1 MASIET
7 TLMDRHRSN
16 PKKADGI
23 VYTPPPL
30 AKFLAHQA
38 FKALDTTREVR
49 ILDPACGDGELLLA
63 AMSIAENRNVHVKE
77 IVGYDTDAAAIE
89 VANTRLARF
98 PKVTLNCVNFLDVA
112 AHSRSQIEL
121 FHDANK
127 SAHLNFD
134 LVISNPPY
142 VRTQILGSAIS
153 RELSEQFGLS
163 DRVDLYHAFAVA
175 MIYALAP
182 KGAIGLLCSNKF
194 LTNRSGRSMRKL
206 LLAELEIDEIVD
218 LGDTKLFDAAVLP
231 VIISGLKSSNGSK
244 HDILTNFRSVYEVK
258 TSSKTESE
266 PTGSVLDALTAWHQ
280 GLINDGDRTYL
291 IRSGTLDYN
300 NGSDMPWN
308 PMDSDSKRQLQIL
321 RQSNVTELGS
331 LGKIHV
337 GVKTTADPIFIR
349 SDWHQL
355 PDDLQPE
362 SVLLKPLLTHHN
374 IKRWIAQPDGRRIL
388 YPHQD
393 EDGKAVAIDLKEFPR
408 ARAYLEAH
416 RDRLE
421 SRKYLIESGR
431 KWYELWV
438 PQRPALWSYP
448 KIVFPDIAE
457 LPRFAFDR
465 SGSIVNGDCYW
476 MVIEDDDLAE
486 LVVAV
491 CNSSFCTWFYDTTCG
506 NYLYSGRRRFMA
518 QYIKHLPIPQPT
530 KDLVEH
536 VRGLRMAGDFKRL
549 NALVWSAF
557 GLEEPSR

>member
-1 MASIET
+1 
-7 TLMDRHRSN
+7 MDRHRSD

-23 VYTPPPL
+23 IYTPPSL

-38 FKALDTTREVR
+38 FNTLDSTREIR

-63 AMSIAENRNVHVKE
+63 AMSAAEKRSINVKE
-77 IVGYDTDAAAIE
+77 IVGYDIDAAAIQI
-89 VANTRLARF
+89 ARSRLAGF
-98 PKVTLNCVNFLDVA
+98 PKVTLNCANFLDVV
-112 AHSRSQIEL
+112 AHSQNQVEL
-121 FHDANK
+121 FCDTSK
-127 SAHLNFD
+127 LAHFDFD

-153 RELSEQFGLS
+153 KELSKQFGLS

-182 KGAIGLLCSNKF
+182 RGAIGLLCPNKF

-231 VIISGLKSSNGSK
+231 VIISGLRSSNGLK
-244 HDILTNFRSVYEVK
+244 HDSTTNFRSVYEIK
-258 TSSKTESE
+258 TSPKTEPE
-266 PTGSVLDALTAWHQ
+266 TTGSVLDALTACHQ
-280 GLINDGDRTYL
+280 ELVNDGDRTYL
-291 IRSGTLDYN
+291 IRSGTLDYD

-337 GVKTTADPIFIR
+337 GVKTTADPVFIR
-349 SDWHQL
+349 SDWNQL
-355 PDDLQPE
+355 PDDLRPE
-362 SVLLKPLLTHHN
+362 SVLLRPLLTHHN
-374 IKRWIAQPDGRRIL
+374 IERWIAQPDSRRIL

-393 EDGKAVAIDLKEFPR
+393 EDGKTVAIDLREFPR
-408 ARAYLEAH
+408 AKAYLEAH
-416 RDRLE
+416 RNRLQGRE
-421 SRKYLIESGR
+421 YLIESGR
-431 KWYELWV
+431 KWYEIWV
-438 PQRPALWSYP
+438 PQRPALWSFP

-457 LPRFAFDR
+457 IPRFAFDR
-465 SGSIVNGDCYW
+465 SGSVVNGDCYW
-476 MVIEDDDLAE
+476 IVIEDDDLAE

-518 QYIKHLPIPQPT
+518 QYIKRLPIPQPN
-530 KDLVEH
+530 KDLVEQI
-536 VRGLRMAGDFKRL
+536 RGLRMAGDFKKL
-549 NALVWSAF
+549 DALVWSTF
-557 GLEEPSR
+557 RLEEPSR